1 MPPAK
6 MPSSL
11 GWGGS
16 SITSRWMGST
26 PKARAGR
33 ESVTRF
39 THSSWMASRGVGAPS
54 RKAASTTSTS
64 PILQESRK
72 WMVLRMFR

>member
-1 MPPAK
+1 MPPEK
-6 MPSSL
+6 IPSPL

-16 SITSRWMGST
+16 SITSSSMGSA
-26 PKARAGR
+26 PRARAGR

-39 THSSWMASRGVGAPS
+39 THSSWMGSRGAGRS
-54 RKAASTTSTS
+54 SKKASSTTSTS
-64 PILQESRK
+64 PMLQERRK